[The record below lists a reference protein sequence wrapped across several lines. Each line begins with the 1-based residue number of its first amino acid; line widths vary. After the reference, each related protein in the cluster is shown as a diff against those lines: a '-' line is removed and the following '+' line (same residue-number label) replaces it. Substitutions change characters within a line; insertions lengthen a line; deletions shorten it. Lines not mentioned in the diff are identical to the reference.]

1 MAVRTSVLLD
11 QCVCSIVPE
20 IMSPA
25 DLHRLAARAFSAILG
40 GMGLFELWAAYLGVP
55 GLLAHGCL
63 TLAGASALVW
73 QLDR

>member
-1 MAVRTSVLLD
+1 
-11 QCVCSIVPE
+11 
-20 IMSPA
+20 MSPA